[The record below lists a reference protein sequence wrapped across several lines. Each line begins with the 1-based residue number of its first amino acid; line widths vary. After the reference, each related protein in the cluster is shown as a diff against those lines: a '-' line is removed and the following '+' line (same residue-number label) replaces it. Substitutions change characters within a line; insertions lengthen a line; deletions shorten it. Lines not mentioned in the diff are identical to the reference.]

1 MYWVLW
7 KYLRMCQGLCNCFV
21 LQASAEKI
29 RTTEVQV
36 MVAAAQKNL
45 LEERLR
51 LITELWNAGIK
62 VCVIMIRC
70 PDQSVLI
77 IPHKGRKTCVWVFR
91 RS

>member
-1 MYWVLW
+1 ML
-7 KYLRMCQGLCNCFV
+7 
-21 LQASAEKI
+21 LQASAEKV

-62 VCVIMIRC
+62 VCVVRIRY
-70 PDQSVLI
+70 PD
-77 IPHKGRKTCVWVFR
+77 
-91 RS
+91 

>member
-1 MYWVLW
+1 
-7 KYLRMCQGLCNCFV
+7 MCQGLCSCFV
-21 LQASAEKI
+21 LLQASAEKV

-62 VCVIMIRC
+62 VCVVRIKC
-70 PDQSVLI
+70 PN
-77 IPHKGRKTCVWVFR
+77 
-91 RS
+91 

>member
-1 MYWVLW
+1 MCNGSDGSVLICVRVS
-7 KYLRMCQGLCNCFV
+7 LSSFLLL
-21 LQASAEKI
+21 LQASTEKI

-62 VCVIMIRC
+62 VCV
-70 PDQSVLI
+70 
-77 IPHKGRKTCVWVFR
+77 CVKLTR
-91 RS
+91 INC

>member
-1 MYWVLW
+1 
-7 KYLRMCQGLCNCFV
+7 MCQGLCCCFV
-21 LQASAEKI
+21 SLQASAEKI

-62 VCVIMIRC
+62 VGVVRIRC
-70 PDQSVLI
+70 TDV
-77 IPHKGRKTCVWVFR
+77 KNKNVRFTVFR

>member
-1 MYWVLW
+1 MCNGSNCSVLICVRVS
-7 KYLRMCQGLCNCFV
+7 LSSFLLL
-21 LQASAEKI
+21 LQASTEKI

-62 VCVIMIRC
+62 VCVCI
-70 PDQSVLI
+70 
-77 IPHKGRKTCVWVFR
+77 
-91 RS
+91 

>member
-1 MYWVLW
+1 MYQVL
-7 KYLRMCQGLCNCFV
+7 CCCFV
-21 LQASAEKI
+21 SLQASAEKV

-62 VCVIMIRC
+62 VGVVRIRC
-70 PDQSVLI
+70 TDV
-77 IPHKGRKTCVWVFR
+77 KNKNVRFTVFR